1 MRTLDAAKSAG
12 AEYADV
18 RISQNR
24 NQAIQAREHRV
35 QSLSDSETFGFG
47 VRVLVK
53 GAWGFAASRELAAD
67 EMVRVAR
74 QAVAQAQANRAAL
87 ERPVVLAPVTPT
99 ANGTWRGP
107 AEIDPFEV
115 PIEEKVALL
124 LDANAAALKV
134 QGAKFVSSGMFFLR
148 EEKTLA
154 TSDGTYVVQT
164 IFRS

>member
-1 MRTLDAAKSAG
+1 MRALDAAKSAG

-47 VRVLVK
+47 VRVLVN

-87 ERPVVLAPVTPT
+87 ERPVVLAPVSPTPT
-99 ANGTWRGP
+99 GTWRGP
-107 AEIDPFEV
+107 AEIDPFDV
-115 PIEEKVALL
+115 PIEETVARL

-134 QGAKFVSSGMFFLR
+134 QGAKFVN
-148 EEKTLA
+148 
-154 TSDGTYVVQT
+154 
-164 IFRS
+164 